1 MKPLLFP
8 LGLFLATLLLT
19 GGCGTFDRMGQPSAE
34 GKAEKPAEPV
44 LARPVCKGL
53 PQRKVLV
60 TAFPLR
66 YPEQIKSGEFMDW
79 AAVTGVA
86 LSNALE
92 RDTRVKAGYSVGQF
106 PFVAAELAPELELRA
121 GAPLV
126 SEWAAKAGAQYVVA
140 GVFKDFGV
148 AKVAAVLPERNVR
161 VEAYVF
167 DAFSG
172 SLIARREFSRQLF
185 FGGIPQ
191 NVLPGTRTFDST
203 RLGKSYNALI
213 AEMARWVEDTAACQ
227 PFPVKVLRAD
237 KNGIQLEGGSDRGL
251 QKGMTLQSW
260 RPGAEPPAR
269 HPGVPASSRQL
280 PTLVVKEVQFNTSL
294 AEIPQQRFPPKV
306 ATGDVLYV
314 SDIAWRP

>member
-1 MKPLLFP
+1 MNIT
-8 LGLFLATLLLT
+8 ALLL
-19 GGCGTFDRMGQPSAE
+19 GGCVTLDQVQQVPVDQPE
-34 GKAEKPAEPV
+34 KAEVAVPE
-44 LARPVCKGL
+44 RPTCKYQ

-86 LSNALE
+86 LSNVLE
-92 RDTRVKAGYSVGQF
+92 RGTRVKAGYSVSQF
-106 PFVAAELAPELELRA
+106 PFIAAESAPALEMR
-121 GAPLV
+121 GGTPLV
-126 SEWAAKAGAQYVVA
+126 IDWATKAGAQYVVA

-148 AKVAAVLPERNVR
+148 AKVAAVLPERNVK

-167 DAFSG
+167 DAYQG
-172 SLIARREFSRQLF
+172 ALIARREFSRQLF

-191 NVLPGTRTFDST
+191 NVLPGTRAFDST
-203 RLGKSYNALI
+203 RLGKTYNALI
-213 AEMARWVEDTAACQ
+213 DEMARWVEDTAACQ
-227 PFPVKVLRAD
+227 PFPVKVLSAD
-237 KNGIQLEGGSDRGL
+237 KSGIQIEGGSDRGL
-251 QKGMTLQSW
+251 AKGMTLQSW
-260 RPGAEPPAR
+260 RPGSAPPAR

-280 PTLVVKEVQFNTSL
+280 PTLVVKEVQINSAL

-306 ATGDVLYV
+306 TTGDVLYV